1 MKKLLSLMLAAC
13 LVLTFAACAA
23 KPEEPAAPAEE
34 PTTPAEAPA
43 PEEKPE
49 EGNEP
54 APEKDHWIVGY
65 NNYDM
70 AGDFAQKLYAGL
82 EDKCAEAGIEIMY
95 AEASGDPQK
104 MISNIDSFITAGVD
118 AVIDFNFNP
127 EVGVTLVKM
136 CSDAGIPLFSI
147 DCAYTDAYFFGVNN
161 MVAGQTAGEYAGKIA
176 NENWEGELDW
186 LVIEYNAAAGPE
198 VKQRMDGIP
207 DGMKNVGVEVSTDR
221 IYEIDFNN
229 DITKAQSTAAD
240 FLSAHPDD
248 HKILFAASTDE
259 AAAGILAAV
268 ETAGR
273 SDDVMII
280 SHGGSDIAVDMLK
293 RDNCFMGTVCY
304 DSGRYAD
311 TLVPALV
318 SVLSG
323 EECPTESYAVQYL
336 LTRENVE

>member
-1 MKKLLSLMLAAC
+1 MKKLLSIILVAC
-13 LVLTFAACAA
+13 LVFTFAACAA
-23 KPEEPAAPAEE
+23 KTETPAAPAEDTE
-34 PTTPAEAPA
+34 PPATEAPEA
-43 PEEKPE
+43 VPEEAT
-49 EGNEP
+49 EP
-54 APEKDHWIVGY
+54 AAEKGHWIVGY

-118 AVIDFNFNP
+118 AIIDFNFNP
-127 EVGVTLVKM
+127 EVGVTLVQM

-147 DCAYTDAYFFGVNN
+147 DCAYSGAYFFGVNN
-161 MVAGQTAGEYAGKIA
+161 MVAGQTAGEYAGKIT
-176 NENWEGELDW
+176 NESWGGELDW

-198 VKQRMDGIP
+198 VKQRTDGIP
-207 DGMKNVGVEVSTDR
+207 DGMKNVGVEVSADR

-229 DITKAQSTAAD
+229 DITRAQSTAAD

-248 HKILFAASTDE
+248 HRILFAASTDE

-293 RDNCFMGTVCY
+293 RDNCFMSTVCY